1 MNYNPQEIEK
11 KWQKYWER
19 EGIFKTADKSKKP
32 KFYCLGMFP
41 YPSGDGIHMGHMR
54 NYTFSDLIAKKKKM
68 ENFNVLHP
76 MGWDAFGLPAENYAL
91 KTGVRPA
98 ITTKKAIKNIK
109 KQLISVGYGYD
120 WQREICSSDPD
131 YYKWTQWIF
140 LQFYKAGLAYRKEAK
155 VNFCPSC
162 KTVLANEQVVEGKCE
177 RCNSLVEKKYLKQ
190 WFFKI
195 TNYAERL
202 LNELEKVDWPE
213 KIKIMQKNWI
223 GKSEGTTIKFQITNS
238 KFQTNSK
245 SQILNSKQIEVFTTR
260 IDTLFGCTY
269 LVLSLIHI

>member
-1 MNYNPQEIEK
+1 MI
-11 KWQKYWER
+11 
-19 EGIFKTADKSKKP
+19 
-32 KFYCLGMFP
+32 
-41 YPSGDGIHMGHMR
+41 
-54 NYTFSDLIAKKKKM
+54 
-68 ENFNVLHP
+68 
-76 MGWDAFGLPAENYAL
+76 
-91 KTGVRPA
+91 
-98 ITTKKAIKNIK
+98 
-109 KQLISVGYGYD
+109 
-120 WQREICSSDPD
+120 
-131 YYKWTQWIF
+131 WIF

-238 KFQTNSK
+238 KAQTNPK
-245 SQILNSKQIEVFTTR
+245 FQ
-260 IDTLFGCTY
+260 C
-269 LVLSLIHI
+269 LS